1 MYYVYSIWYKKNH
14 TTIKLK
20 KISIHSNILRANT
33 HGTCYRRQGSFS
45 EPSPCMSLYKPSV
58 HRKRSLRP
66 GPGSPPLCVRGVVW
80 LGWWWPSLR
89 GHIEP
94 LYNTVRS
101 LPPNDSTTAEKCKW
115 DICRKSIV
123 TSQFKVCYHPDKKD
137 NSLCEIND
145 FHSHIKMSKGEF
157 CQILSRHDML
167 ILCWFHS

>member
-1 MYYVYSIWYKKNH
+1 MSECTYLSFTFGDVLDLADAVFRLRWYLEYTAKCITVYDIKKNH

-45 EPSPCMSLYKPSV
+45 EPSPCMSLYKLSV
-58 HRKRSLRP
+58 HRKHSPRP

-80 LGWWWPSLR
+80 WGWWWPSLR

-101 LPPNDSTTAEKCKW
+101 LPPNDSTMAEKCKW

-123 TSQFKVCYHPDKKD
+123 TSQLV
-137 NSLCEIND
+137 
-145 FHSHIKMSKGEF
+145 
-157 CQILSRHDML
+157 
-167 ILCWFHS
+167 